1 MQKNNATKNRESSYN
16 PNRSC
21 YLTTDG
27 QKYCYEVWD
36 AEAKRTVTIEL
47 EVGKDVSVEIAAFLD
62 ASDHAHDLNDRYESE
77 LRDPLFAAKVNRFKA
92 EPGNE
97 DEVNPWD
104 TLADKRS
111 SVEAVLFPEPEPENP
126 EIVLVRRV
134 IDEECTEAQQDLI
147 FRHFGMCQQLETI
160 RQAEAR
166 QTGKLPPS
174 SRMTKRKNKI
184 LDKVARALGV
194 QRAKR
199 RCDNK
204 KR

>member
-1 MQKNNATKNRESSYN
+1 MHCNKATKKRESCYN
-16 PNRSC
+16 PNRGC

-47 EVGKDVSVEIAAFLD
+47 ELGKDVSVEIAAFLD

-77 LRDPLFAAKVNRFKA
+77 LRDPLFAAKVDRFKA
-92 EPGNE
+92 DPDNE
-97 DEVNPWD
+97 DAVNPWD
-104 TLADKRS
+104 TLADKHS
-111 SVEAVLFPEPEPENP
+111 SVEAALFPETVPENP
-126 EIVLVRRV
+126 QAALVRHI
-134 IDEECTEAQQDLI
+134 IDTECTEAQQDLF

-160 RQAEAR
+160 RQAEAK

-204 KR
+204 KS